1 MVESLKTL
9 LIRPA
14 ASTNTQFFR
23 FLMAGALVVMADM
36 AIFYSLAIL
45 LDLNHIVAN
54 SGAFVV
60 GTVMAY
66 FLSREWVFNQV
77 EHQPGRDFM
86 LFLIASVLCLAVSNS
101 ILYVLIDY
109 HVFSMMIGNV
119 SHDVTLVSAK
129 ISAVVAVA
137 VFDFWLKRV
146 FVFK

>member
-9 LIRPA
+9 LIHPA
-14 ASTNTQFFR
+14 ASTHTQFFR
-23 FLMAGALVVMADM
+23 FLMAGALVVAVDM

-60 GTVMAY
+60 GTLMAY

-77 EHQPGRDFM
+77 EHQPGRDFL
-86 LFLIASVLCLAVSNS
+86 LFLLASVLCLGVSNT

-109 HVFSMMIGNV
+109 HVFSMIIGNL
-119 SHDVTLVSAK
+119 SHDMMLVSAK

-137 VFDFWLKRV
+137 FFDFWLKRV